1 MARPKKNNVEYFP
14 HTVTHGKKM
23 SYIEKKYNNDGY
35 ATWFKI
41 LEELGS
47 TDNHYLDL
55 SDEVQ
60 LMFLSDK
67 CLITEELLID
77 IINDL
82 VRLKEFDAELWND
95 NKIIYCQ
102 KFIDS
107 IQDAYNK
114 RTNDCINRD
123 ELIQLLEG
131 LGVRKPNK
139 SIKKPSKSSQSGSKK
154 PQSKVKETKEE
165 ERKEK
170 EFNIFWSI
178 YPIKTAKKDCL
189 TKWHKLKDK
198 DIEKILRTI
207 KNFVAYKPFK
217 DYTHP
222 NPKTYLNQERWN
234 DEIKVNGKVVKSEE
248 ETKDL
253 VTFYWEHEGRSNK
266 RTIKKEGSQTY
277 FKNQAVG
284 GYNAIIL

>member
-23 SYIEKKYNNDGY
+23 SYIEKKYRNDGY

-47 TDNHYLDL
+47 TDNHYLNL

-107 IQDAYNK
+107 IQDAYSK
-114 RTNDCINRD
+114 RTNDCVNRD
-123 ELIQLLEG
+123 ELILLLVG

-139 SIKKPSKSSQSGSKK
+139 ISNKLSKSSQSGSKK
-154 PQSKVKETKEE
+154 PQSKVKYTKEDNNILKEIGLDSNSEDLLLYWIGYRKQIGKPIKADVTLIGLAKKIKTKGFDISKKVIDNSVENSYQGLFWDNFTDSQETK
-165 ERKEK
+165 
-170 EFNIFWSI
+170 
-178 YPIKTAKKDCL
+178 
-189 TKWHKLKDK
+189 
-198 DIEKILRTI
+198 
-207 KNFVAYKPFK
+207 
-217 DYTHP
+217 
-222 NPKTYLNQERWN
+222 
-234 DEIKVNGKVVKSEE
+234 KSRPRGF
-248 ETKDL
+248 T
-253 VTFYWEHEGRSNK
+253 G
-266 RTIKKEGSQTY
+266 
-277 FKNQAVG
+277 
-284 GYNAIIL
+284 